1 MSVKPNRLFLTR
13 RSIIG
18 AFAGLAAAA
27 AAGNC
32 ADAQVTLDDLPDA
45 AEGLDSV
52 GPSPAPDLKFQD
64 ANGKRLTLADFRGAG
79 LVVNIWATWCG
90 PCVAELPS
98 FAAIAPALGRSRILV
113 LPISVDFEGA
123 KAVEPFYKSHRIAN
137 LPILLDPDGTAT
149 DTLNA
154 PGIPITLV
162 INPDGQL
169 VARVDGGANWNT
181 PATLARLHR
190 LAGPAP
196 PAVGGFQPV

>member
-1 MSVKPNRLFLTR
+1 MSVKFYRPLLAR
-13 RSIIG
+13 RSII
-18 AFAGLAAAA
+18 AGLAAAA
-27 AAGNC
+27 AWGNC
-32 ADAQVTLDDLPDA
+32 ANAQVTLDDLPDA

-52 GPSPAPDLKFQD
+52 APSPAPDLKFQD
-64 ANGKRLTLADFRGAG
+64 STGKHLTLADFRGAG

-98 FAAIAPALGRSRILV
+98 FAAIAPQLGRSKILV
-113 LPISVDFEGA
+113 LPISVDFEGV
-123 KAVEPFYKSHRIAN
+123 KAVEPFYKSHGIGS

-162 INPDGQL
+162 INPAGQL

-181 PATLARLHR
+181 PATLARLHH

-196 PAVGGFQPV
+196 AAMGGFQPV

>member
-1 MSVKPNRLFLTR
+1 LTR
-13 RSIIG
+13 RSIVG

-27 AAGNC
+27 ARGNS
-32 ADAQVTLDDLPDA
+32 ANAQVTLDDLPDA
-45 AEGLDSV
+45 ADGLDSV
-52 GPSPAPDLKFQD
+52 PPRPAPDLKFQD
-64 ANGKRLTLADFRGAG
+64 ANGKQLSLSDFRGAG

-98 FAAIAPALGRSRILV
+98 FSAIAPELGRSKILV
-113 LPISVDFEGA
+113 LPISVDFDGL
-123 KAVEPFYKSHRIAN
+123 KVVQLFYKSHGIAN
-137 LPILLDPDGTAT
+137 LPILLDPDGTTT

-162 INPDGQL
+162 INPAGQL

-196 PAVGGFQPV
+196 AAVSGFQPV

>member
-1 MSVKPNRLFLTR
+1 LTR

-27 AAGNC
+27 ARGNS
-32 ADAQVTLDDLPDA
+32 ANAQVTLDDLPDA

-52 GPSPAPDLKFQD
+52 PPTPAPNLKFQD
-64 ANGKRLTLADFRGAG
+64 DNGKRLSLADFRGAG

-98 FAAIAPALGRSRILV
+98 FAAIAPELGRTRILV

-123 KAVEPFYKSHRIAN
+123 KVVKPFYASHGIAN

-162 INPDGQL
+162 INPLGQL

-181 PATLARLHR
+181 PATLARLHH
-190 LAGPAP
+190 LAGQIPA
-196 PAVGGFQPV
+196 AVGGFQPV